1 MPKNPYFWSH
11 EEEKRLMDL
20 WKKGEH
26 DARIIAAQLNR
37 KPEAIRK
44 KLQRL
49 GLVVGHKEKISRTT
63 TTKEEEETQIKLDIP
78 DELPS
83 VEQALKLLVAAMN
96 ALSQPGLSKSD
107 IQRLRNVV
115 STVKTY
121 QGLFAD
127 YVHYREIETELVEL
141 RKKYEQSGKAMGL
154 KAQAVRRAWS
164 RIGRNATGFRLLA
177 STVGVQASGGPC
189 SIEGSGARGT
199 RALGRSVKLRC

>member
-96 ALSQPGLSKSD
+96 ALSQPGLSKAD
-107 IQRLRNVV
+107 VQRLRNVV
-115 STVKTY
+115 NAVKTY
-121 QGLFAD
+121 QGLFAE
-127 YVHYREIETELVEL
+127 YVHYREIEIELVDL
-141 RKKYEQSGKAMGL
+141 RQKYEQSGKDMGL
-154 KAQAVRRAWS
+154 KAQAVRRAWPGVA
-164 RIGRNATGFRLLA
+164 REATR
-177 STVGVQASGGPC
+177 
-189 SIEGSGARGT
+189 
-199 RALGRSVKLRC
+199 GRSLSSKVQV